1 MRKTKL
7 WLATATMLLCGA
19 ASMQGQNVTIVTS
32 TGELKVVPPPP
43 VAITKAEVMV
53 IEEVPAQVEGYTQP
67 TPTIL
72 SVEDGLLSTTSVNE
86 ANGMVQYE
94 YTSPVITLGGPSNVL
109 YFTFL
114 ETHTEPQ
121 YVTNENK
128 RQYPFVALAEF
139 QLFDAQGKKIVLKA
153 NNFSTNAQEISE
165 GPIANICDGN
175 RSTYFHSTWSSQ
187 TSGYH
192 YLRIELPDTLSACSF
207 KYYTRDWG
215 RCIPKKIAIKGMHK
229 YQVRDIE
236 LTEKDG
242 LLSTISVN
250 EKNNIAQYEYTSPVL
265 TLKEPSNVLYFD
277 FLEGHT
283 MRPQYLLDKNGFPY
297 MALAEFQLFDANGK
311 EIELEARNFST
322 NAPERVEGPIAD
334 ICDGNRNT
342 HFHTTWTAGASDYH
356 HLRVALPDTLSAF
369 SFKYYTRNTV
379 QCAPKK
385 IGIRGVYYYD
395 GHQYV
400 RENQNPYN
408 QILAQGSCGE
418 NVSWKLMFGGHLI
431 ISGEGDMEIQRFESP
446 WKELGIA
453 KVTIEHGVTSISD
466 RAFFFCSTLASV
478 SIPASV
484 IKIGS
489 NSFSNCANLSS
500 IEVHPNNPIFD
511 SRENSNAIIKTGA
524 NALIVG
530 CYATRI
536 PESVVSIEEEAFS
549 GCDGLT
555 SLYIP
560 KGVTT
565 IDKDAFSFCP
575 LKTIIVAGDNPV
587 YDSRGYCNAIIET
600 RSNTLVLGCSNTVIP
615 TSVVKIGDRAFS
627 TCRIESIA
635 IPGNIVSIGN
645 DAFAFSALSSIYIPQ
660 SVRKI
665 HTTSFSFCSQL
676 TSIVVDENNEFYD
689 SRDNCNAIIETAT
702 NTLIRGCSST
712 IIPNGITKIGD
723 YAFNYISELDSI
735 VLPKSVTEIGARAFY
750 DCYNLSSI
758 TIPKSVTKIGDW
770 AFDFCNKL
778 TSITIPKSVT
788 EIGDN
793 AFGYCNELTTA
804 TLPKR
809 FKGRENEIFGNC
821 DNLKKIRYKG
831 K

>member
-1 MRKTKL
+1 MKNSKQ
-7 WLATATMLLCGA
+7 WLATAAMLLCSA
-19 ASMQGQNVTIVTS
+19 ASMNAQNVTVVTS

-43 VAITKAEVMV
+43 VAISAPEVMV
-53 IEEVPAQVEGYTQP
+53 IEEGPLEVEADKQP
-67 TPTIL
+67 FPIIL
-72 SVEDGLLSTTSVNE
+72 SVEDGLLSTTSINE
-86 ANGMVQYE
+86 ANGMLQYE
-94 YTSPVITLGGPSNVL
+94 FTSPVITLEGSSNVL

-128 RQYPFVALAEF
+128 RQHPFVALSEF
-139 QLFDAQGKKIVLKA
+139 QLYDANGKEIKLEA
-153 NNFSTNAQEISE
+153 RDFSTNAQEITE
-165 GPIANICDGN
+165 GPVAHICDGN
-175 RSTYFHSTWSSQ
+175 RNTYFHSTWSSQ
-187 TSGYH
+187 TPNYH
-192 YLRIELPDTLSACSF
+192 YLRIELPNTLSAFSF

-215 RCIPKKIAIKGMHK
+215 RCIPKKISIKGAHY

-277 FLEGHT
+277 FLEGHSV
-283 MRPQYLLDKNGFPY
+283 RPQHLSDKNGFPY
-297 MALAEFQLFDANGK
+297 MALAEFQLYDANGK
-311 EIELEARNFST
+311 EIELKARNFST
-322 NAPERVEGPIAD
+322 NAPERFEGPIAD
-334 ICDGNRNT
+334 ICDGNRTT

-356 HLRVALPDTLSAF
+356 QLRVALPDTLSAF
-369 SFKYYTRNTV
+369 SFKYYTRNTM
-379 QCAPKK
+379 QCVPKK
-385 IGIRGVYYYD
+385 IGIRGAHFYD
-395 GHQYV
+395 GYQYA

-408 QILAQGSCGE
+408 EILAQGTCGE
-418 NVSWKLMFGGHLI
+418 NVTWKLMFGGHLI
-431 ISGEGDMEIQRFESP
+431 ISGAGDMEFQNFESP

-453 KVTIEHGVTSISD
+453 KVTIGHGVTSISD

-484 IKIGS
+484 IKIGHY
-489 NSFSNCANLSS
+489 SFSNCTSLSS
-500 IEVHPNNPIFD
+500 IEVHPGNPIFD

-560 KGVTT
+560 KSVTS
-565 IDKDAFSFCP
+565 INKHAFSFCP
-575 LKTIIVAGDNPV
+575 LKTIIVAEDNPV

-600 RSNTLVLGCSNTVIP
+600 RSNTLVLGCPNTIIP
-615 TSVVKIGDRAFS
+615 ASVVKIGDRAFS
-627 TCRIESIA
+627 TCLMESIA
-635 IPGNIVSIGN
+635 IPENIVSIGS
-645 DAFAFSALSSIYIPQ
+645 DAFAFSTLSSIYIPQ

-665 HTTSFSFCSQL
+665 HNDAFSYCSQL
-676 TSIVVDENNEFYD
+676 SSIIVDENNEYYD

-712 IIPNGITKIGD
+712 IIPKGITKIGD
-723 YAFNYISELDSI
+723 YAFNDISELDTI
-735 VLPKSVTEIGARAFY
+735 VIPKSVTEIGANAFY
-750 DCYNLSSI
+750 SCDNLSSI
-758 TIPKSVTKIGDW
+758 TIPKSVTRIGTD
-770 AFDFCNKL
+770 AFIFCNKL

-793 AFGYCNELTTA
+793 AFEYCRELTTA

-809 FKGRENEIFGNC
+809 FKGKENEIFGNC